1 MKSRNILTL
10 ALLLVL
16 AAFPVVAKEKEKD
29 KAAAA
34 SASAAGTGVAAYL
47 GSEPIS
53 MDQVNKQAEAGMER
67 LRQQEASFRRQAA
80 QDTYTIKRAAL
91 DQIVQQKLIEKEA
104 AARSMQVA
112 DLLKAEVDDKA
123 GQITKAEVTDFYE
136 KNKAR
141 LGGKTLEQ
149 ATPDIENALRQQK
162 LQTLRTA
169 FVKDLQDKANLK
181 VMLEPPRVN
190 VTVPAGWPGVKG
202 PEKAPVT
209 MIVFSD
215 FQCPFCKR
223 AEPTIEQVLALY
235 GDKIRYVYRDYP
247 LSFHPRAMPASIA
260 AHCAAEQGKYWD
272 MYASLMKEQGDLSDD
287 DLKKRASAV
296 KLDAGK
302 FNACYDGK
310 KPEAAIKA
318 SFDEGMAAGVTGTP
332 SFFVNGRMIVGAK
345 PIEEF
350 KAMIDEELARTSAK

>member
-1 MKSRNILTL
+1 MKFRNVLTL
-10 ALLLVL
+10 VLLLALAALPVL
-16 AAFPVVAKEKEKD
+16 AKAKDKD
-29 KAAAA
+29 KATA
-34 SASAAGTGVAAYL
+34 SPSSADSGVAAYL
-47 GSEPIS
+47 GNEPIP

-67 LRQQEASFRRQAA
+67 LRQQEASFKRQMA

-91 DQIVQQKLIEKEA
+91 DQIVQQKLLEQEA
-104 AARSMQVA
+104 AARKVQVA
-112 DLLKAEVDDKA
+112 DLIKAEVDDKA
-123 GQITKAEVTDFYE
+123 GQVTKAEVNDFYE

-149 ATPDIENALRQQK
+149 ASPDIENALRQQK
-162 LQTLRTA
+162 SQARRTA
-169 FVKDLQDKANLK
+169 YVKELQDKSKLR

-209 MIVFSD
+209 LIEFSD

-223 AEPTIEQVLALY
+223 AEPTVAQLLTEY
-235 GDKIRYVYRDYP
+235 GDKIRFVYRDYP
-247 LSFHPRAMPASIA
+247 LSFHPRAFPASIA

-272 MYASLMKEQGDLSDD
+272 MYANLMKEQGDLSDD
-287 DLKKRASAV
+287 DLKKRAAAV
-296 KLDAGK
+296 KVDTAK
-302 FNACYDGK
+302 FNACYDAK
-310 KPEAAIKA
+310 KPEATIKS

-332 SFFVNGRMIVGAK
+332 SFFVNGRMLVGAK

-350 KAMIDEELARTSAK
+350 KAIIDEEIAKAATR